1 MSNVSVEQKREFVK
15 WFLNNFQCKWRE
27 SVWTLNY
34 LMSHDQLLQQ
44 VHFVENAR
52 GNYSRAIFISTTCV
66 ETKPFV
72 FYRNGLVGTDP
83 DKAFQH
89 IRHNRDEDIY
99 IELNFA
105 DKYKYPQFIEVL
117 EGGASDETEL
127 PFTERLELAQVV
139 NDLEKLAKA
148 QLIDYALDTRNE
160 ELFRKLIAN

>member
-1 MSNVSVEQKREFVK
+1 MSNVSVEKKREFVK

-89 IRHNRDEDIY
+89 IRHNRDEDIF

-105 DKYKYPQFIEVL
+105 DKYKHPQFIEIL
-117 EGGASDETEL
+117 EGETSDETEL

-148 QLIDYALDTRNE
+148 QLIDHALDTRNE

>member
-1 MSNVSVEQKREFVK
+1 MNNVSVEQKREFIK
-15 WFLNNFQCKWRE
+15 WFLNNFQSKWRE
-27 SVWTLNY
+27 SVWFLNY
-34 LMSHDQLLQQ
+34 VMSHDQLMKK

-72 FYRNGLVGTDP
+72 FYRNGSSGTDP
-83 DKAFQH
+83 EKAFQH

-117 EGGASDETEL
+117 EGGVSDETEL

-139 NDLEKLAKA
+139 SNLENLAKA

>member
-1 MSNVSVEQKREFVK
+1 MSNVSVEKKREFVK
-15 WFLNNFQCKWRE
+15 WFLNNFQSKWRE
-27 SVWTLNY
+27 SVWILNY
-34 LMSHDQLLQQ
+34 LMSHDQLMQK

-52 GNYSRAIFISTTCV
+52 GNYSRAISISTTCL

-72 FYRNGLVGTDP
+72 FYRNGSFGTDP

-89 IRHNRDEDIY
+89 IRYNRDEEIY

-127 PFTERLELAQVV
+127 PLTERLELAQVF
-139 NDLEKLAKA
+139 NDLEKIGKA

-160 ELFRKLIAN
+160 ELFRKLITN

>member
-1 MSNVSVEQKREFVK
+1 MSSVSVEKKREFIK
-15 WFLNNFQCKWRE
+15 WFLNNFQSKWRE
-27 SVWTLNY
+27 SVWVLNY
-34 LMSHDQLLQQ
+34 VMSHDQLMKK

-72 FYRNGLVGTDP
+72 FYRNGSPGTDP

-105 DKYKYPQFIEVL
+105 DKYKYPQYLKVL
-117 EGGASDETEL
+117 EGEVSDETKL
-127 PFTERLELAQVV
+127 SLTERLELAQVV

>member
-1 MSNVSVEQKREFVK
+1 MSNVSVEKKREFIK
-15 WFLNNFQCKWRE
+15 WFLNNFQSKWRE

-34 LMSHDQLLQQ
+34 LMSHDQLLKK
-44 VHFVENAR
+44 VHFIENAR

-66 ETKPFV
+66 ETKPFM
-72 FYRNGLVGTDP
+72 FYRNGSSGTDP

-105 DKYKYPQFIEVL
+105 DKYKFPQFVDVL
-117 EGGASDETEL
+117 EGEVSDDTEL
-127 PFTERLELAQVV
+127 PLTERLELAQVV

>member
-1 MSNVSVEQKREFVK
+1 MSIVSVEKKREFIK
-15 WFLNNFQCKWRE
+15 WFLNNFQSKWRE

-34 LMSHDQLLQQ
+34 LMSHDQLLQK
-44 VHFVENAR
+44 VHFIENAR

-66 ETKPFV
+66 ETKPFM
-72 FYRNGLVGTDP
+72 FYRNGSSGTDP

-105 DKYKYPQFIEVL
+105 DKYKFPQFVDVL
-117 EGGASDETEL
+117 EGEVSDETEL

-148 QLIDYALDTRNE
+148 QLIDHALDTRNE